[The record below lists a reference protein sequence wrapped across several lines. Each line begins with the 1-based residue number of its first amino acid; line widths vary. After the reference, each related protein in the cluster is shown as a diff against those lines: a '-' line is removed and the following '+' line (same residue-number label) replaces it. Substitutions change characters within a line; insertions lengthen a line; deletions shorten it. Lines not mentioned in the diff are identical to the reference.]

1 MKRALVCLG
10 FVLLLGGLILASC
23 SENQMTDKKGNYDW
37 AEKRAV
43 MVQQLRAYGSKDER
57 VLKAMS
63 TVWRH
68 KFIPEKYLGVVP
80 PYGDHPQCHSEL
92 WAICYCKTN

>member
-1 MKRALVCLG
+1 MKRALVYLG
-10 FVLLLGGLILASC
+10 FVLLLGGLLLALF

-37 AEKRAV
+37 VEKRAA

-68 KFIPEKYLGVVP
+68 KFIPEEHLGVAPTLWEP
-80 PYGDHPQCHSEL
+80 PLSHRL
-92 WAICYCKTN
+92 